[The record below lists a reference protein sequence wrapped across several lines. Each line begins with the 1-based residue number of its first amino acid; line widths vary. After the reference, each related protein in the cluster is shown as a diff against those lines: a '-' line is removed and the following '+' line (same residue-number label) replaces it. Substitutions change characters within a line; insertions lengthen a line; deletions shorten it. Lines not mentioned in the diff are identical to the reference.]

1 MKAEGPPCFGPCP
14 DPGWLPCTR
23 NPGRDWGRKQA
34 AQTERPQEGPRL
46 PFPQGPGLTGA
57 RMEGINTQGTSNVR
71 GSVLGPGI
79 IYVVQAKL
87 WAAPP
92 PRLFFLG
99 LYLRHVNFPG

>member
-46 PFPQGPGLTGA
+46 PFPQGPGLTRA

-92 PRLFFLG
+92 LSF
-99 LYLRHVNFPG
+99 